1 MSGQS
6 CGRKFK
12 QSRIAVEEKGTN
24 CLPAAI
30 LFAVIG
36 IIVFLAVFAPMF
48 AK

>member
-12 QSRIAVEEKGTN
+12 QSHVVEEQKQAS
-24 CLPAAI
+24 CVPAAI